1 MMDLQLKD
9 KKIFISG
16 STKGIGFAT
25 ALTLAREGANVIL
38 NGRSRES
45 VDGALKKIVKQLPD
59 AKISG
64 IPCDFLK
71 ERDVAKL
78 IEAAGNID
86 VLINNVGIFGPKDF
100 LEIPDTDW
108 QDFFTVNVMSGVRL
122 SRAFLPYMLAQ
133 DWGRIIFISSESGIN
148 IPVEMI
154 HYGMTK
160 TAQLAISRG
169 LAETTKGTGVTVNSI
184 LPGPTFSEGVKEF
197 AGIGYDASREEV
209 EKEFF
214 SSERPTSLLQRF
226 AEPQEI
232 ANMVAYVASPLS
244 SATNGAAL
252 KVDGGVVKSA
262 F

>member
-16 STKGIGFAT
+16 STKGIGFAS
-25 ALTLAREGANVIL
+25 ALTLAKEGAKVII

-45 VDGALKKIVKQLPD
+45 VDGALKKILKQLPE

-71 ERDVAKL
+71 EGEVSRL
-78 IEAAGNID
+78 IEAAGDID
-86 VLINNVGIFGPKDF
+86 VLINNVGIFAPTDF
-100 LEIPDTDW
+100 LDIPDTDW

-169 LAETTKGTGVTVNSI
+169 LAETTKGTGVTVNAI

-209 EKEFF
+209 EREFF
-214 SSERPTSLLQRF
+214 SSERPSSLLQRF

>member
-1 MMDLQLKD
+1 MDLQLKD
-9 KKIFISG
+9 KRIFISG
-16 STKGIGFAT
+16 STKGIGFAS
-25 ALTLAREGANVIL
+25 ALTLAKEGAEVII
-38 NGRSRES
+38 NGRSSES
-45 VDGALKKIVKQLPD
+45 VEKALQKLRKQVPE
-59 AKISG
+59 ANVSG
-64 IPCDFLK
+64 VACDFLIVDQIT
-71 ERDVAKL
+71 EL
-78 IEAAGNID
+78 IERVGKVD
-86 VLINNVGIFGPKDF
+86 VLVNNVGIFGPKDF
-100 LEIPDTDW
+100 LEIPDADW
-108 QDFFTVNVMSGVRL
+108 EDFYTVNVMSGVRL
-122 SRAFLPYMLAQ
+122 SRAFMPHMLAQ

-169 LAETTKGTGVTVNSI
+169 LAETTKGTKVTVNSI

-214 SSERPTSLLQRF
+214 ASERPTSLLQRF
-226 AEPQEI
+226 AEPQEV
-232 ANMVAYVASPLS
+232 ANLVAYVASPLS